1 MKKIVSMLLALT
13 LIITAFAFPV
23 ATEAANP
30 SVIYKAHVQN
40 KGTLSEVRDGAVC
53 GTVGQG
59 LRMEAIWIKISGMSG
74 SIEYNTH
81 IQNRGWDSRY
91 RSNYEM
97 GGSSG
102 QSLRL
107 EAIRIRLK
115 GEIAKYYTVEYSV
128 HVAFEGWHGFV
139 GEDKIAGTVGKSR
152 AIEAIKIRLVKKN
165 NAPANNST
173 SSSSSSYNS
182 KVNAFLSDSRFKN
195 GASWSAS
202 KTPVLSSYGSSGC
215 CAYAADF
222 VKYVFGSSSPRGGKA
237 FYNPSE
243 IRAGDVIYVSGGS
256 HWFVVISRSGN
267 TLKTAEGNWGGKV
280 VVSNGTYTVSGNK
293 LLRNG
298 SVFRTFNTGY
308 HFQ

>member
-1 MKKIVSMLLALT
+1 MKKLVSMLLALT
-13 LIITAFAFPV
+13 LAITAFAFPM
-23 ATEAANP
+23 AAEAAEP
-30 SVIYKAHVQN
+30 SVIYKTHIQN
-40 KGTLSEVRDGAVC
+40 KGTLPEVRNGAVS
-53 GTVGQG
+53 GSTGEG

-128 HVAFEGWHGFV
+128 HVAYEGWHGFV
-139 GEDKIAGTVGKSR
+139 KEDQIAGTVGKSR
-152 AIEAIKIRLVKKN
+152 AIEAIKIRLVKKSN
-165 NAPANNST
+165 TSSTT
-173 SSSSSSYNS
+173 SSSTSSSYNS
-182 KVNAFLSDSRFKN
+182 KVNSFLSDSRFKN

-202 KTPVLSSYGSSGC
+202 KKPTLSSYGSTGC

-267 TLKTAEGNWGGKV
+267 SLKVAEGNWGGKV

>member
-13 LIITAFAFPV
+13 LAITAFAFPV
-23 ATEAANP
+23 ATEAAEP
-30 SVIYKAHVQN
+30 SVIYKSHVQN
-40 KGTLSEVRDGAVC
+40 KGTLPEVRNGAVS
-53 GTVGQG
+53 GSTGEG

-139 GEDKIAGTVGKSR
+139 KEDQIAGTIGKSR

-165 NAPANNST
+165 NAPANNTNSG
-173 SSSSSSYNS
+173 SSSYNS
-182 KVNAFLSDSRFKN
+182 KVNSFLSDSRFRN
-195 GASWSAS
+195 GASWSSS
-202 KTPVLSSYGSSGC
+202 KRPNLSSYNGKGC

-222 VKYVFGSSSPRGGKA
+222 VKYVFGNNSPRGGKA

-243 IRAGDVIYVSGGS
+243 IRAGDVIYVSNSS

-267 TLKTAEGNWGGKV
+267 SLKVAEGNWGGKV
-280 VVSNGTYTVSGNK
+280 VVSNGTYTVSGNR